1 MGGGT
6 QVSTAK
12 QEPWEEQIPYLTA
25 GFEQAKGLYNKGA
38 PAYYGKETLA
48 GFDPAQTAAHTS
60 ALRYTMG
67 PRAAAQQAHAENR
80 LLKGL
85 SGQIDTASFNPM
97 MDALGRQM
105 TSQLQGKVL
114 PGIRQSMVEYQP
126 GGGSRGDIVQAN
138 AIASANQQMLNK
150 AAEMTFGAQQAAQGR
165 AQNYA
170 QLYPSIMSAPLGNYA
185 AMGEIGDAR
194 RAMTQETINR
204 DMARHQYQSTAPQQA
219 LENYMRMIQGSYGG
233 TTTQTTPGPSGLQ
246 TLGQIA
252 SIAAPIMALSDIRI
266 KENIE
271 FDGTWHGHNVY
282 TYNFKGRT
290 NRSRGVMAQE
300 IEITRP
306 DAVMEIEGI
315 KHVNYGVL

>member
-1 MGGGT
+1 
-6 QVSTAK
+6 
-12 QEPWEEQIPYLTA
+12 
-25 GFEQAKGLYNKGA
+25 
-38 PAYYGKETLA
+38 
-48 GFDPAQTAAHTS
+48 
-60 ALRYTMG
+60 
-67 PRAAAQQAHAENR
+67 
-80 LLKGL
+80 
-85 SGQIDTASFNPM
+85 
-97 MDALGRQM
+97 
-105 TSQLQGKVL
+105 
-114 PGIRQSMVEYQP
+114 
-126 GGGSRGDIVQAN
+126 
-138 AIASANQQMLNK
+138 
-150 AAEMTFGAQQAAQGR
+150 
-165 AQNYA
+165 
-170 QLYPSIMSAPLGNYA
+170 
-185 AMGEIGDAR
+185 MGEIGDAR